1 MYKDSNLLSVPS
13 DPVKPS
19 ALQTGEQHLIENQL
33 KELVYLLYMSNQKT
47 EQRQYHSHPLFST
60 STIKVEDN
68 GFEPLTPCVQGRC
81 SSQLS

>member
-33 KELVYLLYMSNQKT
+33 KELVYLLYICLTKKRNSD
-47 EQRQYHSHPLFST
+47 ST
-60 STIKVEDN
+60 NLIPFLHFN
-68 GFEPLTPCVQGRC
+68 Y
-81 SSQLS
+81 